1 MTDNQLDI
9 IEFLEKSRS
18 LPVLDVRTPAEYNH
32 GHFPGAKNLPLLT
45 NEERSIVG
53 TLYLQ
58 KGSSEALMKGLELIG
73 PKMKTFVQKAM
84 DQTPGGEA
92 LLYCWRGG
100 MRSNSMA
107 WLLNTAGVRSVVL
120 TGGYKAFR
128 RFVKAWFEK
137 PLKLIVLGGFTGSGK
152 TEVLEALEKSGQQV
166 IHLERLASHKGS
178 VFGSIGMDP
187 QPTTEQFEN
196 TLFRCMVSL
205 NPDLPVFVEDESL
218 AIGKVFIPRGLYDQM
233 KASWHIVLNVPVAQ
247 RLNRLVKVYTPD
259 DSRMLVDGVRRLEK
273 RLGMEHAIEAIRSI
287 EDGNMP
293 EAMEPVLKYYDK
305 IYARSMG
312 LHNHRSTTLSAGS
325 DEPGVIANKIISLI
339 ET

>member
-1 MTDNQLDI
+1 MTDIQLDI

-18 LPVLDVRTPAEYNH
+18 LPVLDVRSPAEYNH
-32 GHFPGAKNLPLLT
+32 GHFPGAKNLPLFT

-58 KGSSEALMKGLELIG
+58 KGSSEAMMKGLELIG
-73 PKMKTFVQKAM
+73 PKMTTFVQKAM
-84 DQTPGGEA
+84 DQAPGGEA

-120 TGGYKAFR
+120 AGGYKAFR
-128 RFVKAWFEK
+128 RFVQAWFER

-178 VFGSIGMDP
+178 VFGSIGMAP
-187 QPTTEQFEN
+187 QPTSEQFEN
-196 TLFRCMVSL
+196 ALFGSMTSL

-218 AIGKVFIPRGLYDQM
+218 AIGQVFIPRPLYDQM

-247 RLNRLVKVYTPD
+247 RLNRLVKGYTRD
-259 DSRMLVDGVRRLEK
+259 DSGMLVDGVRRLEK
-273 RLGMEHAIEAIRSI
+273 RLGMEHAIEAIRCI
-287 EDGNMP
+287 EAGNML
-293 EAMEPVLKYYDK
+293 AALVPVLKYYDK
-305 IYARSMG
+305 LYSRSMA
-312 LHNHRSTTLSAGS
+312 LHNHRLTAFSAGS
-325 DEPGVIANKIISLI
+325 DEPRAIADKIISLI
-339 ET
+339 KT